1 MKGEMTKMQ
10 TSFNIQDG
18 TGSEL
23 LEQLNNAFKSLATN
37 NSGGT
42 EPEETYGG
50 MFWLDTS
57 QTNKILKQRTADNTA
72 WITFGEIDENGLFHS
87 ANTLASDDE
96 SVTKK
101 GNIFNA
107 ANKLVLLNEQGAL
120 PELDGSLL
128 TLPTKATTSLDNLT
142 DEGKAKFDGEW
153 IDAGHTTIFSNRALS
168 TSNASIEFLLDFLP
182 DDNIYEVIFNI
193 GITLTYP
200 NNYCYGSVGLSTDII
215 SSPFAA
221 HRNSGSAASG
231 HNYTTATIIIPVK
244 NKKIYLSGDSQNRYS
259 TAHLVAVAY
268 HKLGIGFEAISQN
281 EET

>member
-142 DEGKAKFDGEW
+142 DSGKAKFDSKW
-153 IDAGHTTIFSNRALS
+153 ASNSTQIFANANLS
-168 TSNASIEFLLDFLP
+168 SSTYSEYTLDFLP
-182 DDNIYEVIFNI
+182 DNGEYELMCNYNITPGVSNGYVRLYLADESETFVWLNGLNSNTNYNTQLQGSSIVVI
-193 GITLTYP
+193 
-200 NNYCYGSVGLSTDII
+200 
-215 SSPFAA
+215 
-221 HRNSGSAASG
+221 
-231 HNYTTATIIIPVK
+231 K
-244 NKKIYLSGDSQNRYS
+244 NKKIKAKKAAGGNGNERFSL
-259 TAHLVAVAY
+259 TVIAY
-268 HKLGIGFEAISQN
+268 RKLGVGFATTN
-281 EET
+281 ESEVTQDE